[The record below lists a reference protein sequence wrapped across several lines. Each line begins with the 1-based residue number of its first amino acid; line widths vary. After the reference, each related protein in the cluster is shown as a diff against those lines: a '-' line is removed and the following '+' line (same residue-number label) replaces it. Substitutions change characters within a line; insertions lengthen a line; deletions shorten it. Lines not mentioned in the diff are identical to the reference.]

1 MKKFIFIFFAV
12 CIGQNSLFSQ
22 QKKFEKEIIAFEKQD
37 SIRAPVK
44 NANLFVGSSS
54 IRLWRSIDSDFPK
67 QAIINR
73 GFGGSNLVDLEGY
86 IPRIV
91 TKYSPAKVFIYSG
104 ENDIA
109 EGVTAQETLE
119 RFQKVFTK
127 IRESLP
133 NVPIVFISIKP
144 SESRWAQYQTQK
156 EANQLIK
163 SYLKTQTDAK
173 FINIVGKML
182 LKGKPN
188 PSLFIA
194 DKLHMNRKGYEI
206 WVKQMKKYLVKIN

>member
-1 MKKFIFIFFAV
+1 MKNILIIIFIASF
-12 CIGQNSLFSQ
+12 GTNSLFSQ
-22 QKKFEKEIIAFEKQD
+22 QKKFEKEILAFEKLD
-37 SIRAPVK
+37 SLRQPPK

-54 IRLWRSIDSDFPK
+54 IRLWRTIDSDFPK
-67 QAIINR
+67 NAILNR

-91 TKYSPAKVFIYSG
+91 TKYAPAKIFIYSG

-144 SESRWAQYQTQK
+144 SESRWAQFQTQK

-163 SYLKTQTDAK
+163 SYLQTQPNAE

-182 LKGKPN
+182 LRGKPN

-194 DKLHMNRKGYEI
+194 DKLHMNRKGYET
-206 WVKQMKKYLVKIN
+206 WMKKVKKYLLK